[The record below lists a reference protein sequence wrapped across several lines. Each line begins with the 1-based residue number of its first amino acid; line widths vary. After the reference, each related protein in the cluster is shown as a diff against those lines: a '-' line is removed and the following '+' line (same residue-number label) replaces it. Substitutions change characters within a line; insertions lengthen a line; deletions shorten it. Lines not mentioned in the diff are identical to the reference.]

1 MARVNYP
8 VDSMKKSALQAW
20 KSTPSTTKQI
30 FYCCALTGI
39 VLLAALLRFWNLG
52 ELQQLVFDEVYF
64 PKYAHNYLTG
74 TYFFD
79 SHPPLSKYIIAA
91 GIWLHNNLAWTADPP
106 FHLVEIEKLSAVSWR
121 WMNAFTGTI
130 LCLITA
136 RLAWLLYP
144 SRLFSLLCALFIA
157 IDGTFIVDSR
167 FGMNNIYL
175 TLFGTC
181 AMLYLVKALRTQTS
195 LHTTLAICGVFLGCT
210 YSVKWNGLG
219 ISLAAWMIIFL
230 FLITKL
236 PFFSAKAPKSK
247 AKTTDS
253 TTGIFPLPESL
264 KLWHYPLYLIV
275 LPFIIYSLIWIPH
288 VTMYE
293 QHGFVEMQRQIFG
306 YHANTVKET
315 THPYCSVWYT
325 WPLLIRPIG
334 YYFNSDKTSANEA
347 EHVFTDVHLLGNP
360 LLFWLSALAMLC
372 LTLLWLRQLLH
383 YLKGQP
389 VHDTFLLQTVLV
401 AGFFANWLPWS
412 MVSRC
417 VFQYHY
423 MPASLFAFM
432 ALAWFTNRLITS
444 TYRLQRLAG
453 IVTLVAILCAFLYW
467 LPIQMGFSL
476 HPENFYDRMW
486 LRSWI

>member
-1 MARVNYP
+1 M
-8 VDSMKKSALQAW
+8 
-20 KSTPSTTKQI
+20 
-30 FYCCALTGI
+30 
-39 VLLAALLRFWNLG
+39 LAALLRFWNLG

-79 SHPPLSKYIIAA
+79 SHPPLSKYLIAA

-106 FHLVEIEKLSAVSWR
+106 FHLVEIEQLSAASWR
-121 WMNAFTGTI
+121 WMNAATGTL
-130 LCLITA
+130 LCLVSA

-181 AMLYLVKALRTQTS
+181 ALLFLVKALRTPQTS
-195 LHTTLAICGVFLGCT
+195 LHTMLTLCGVFLGFT

-219 ISLAAWMIIFL
+219 VSLAAWMIISL
-230 FLITKL
+230 FLVSQLAYFRAHAGGANNT
-236 PFFSAKAPKSK
+236 P
-247 AKTTDS
+247 S
-253 TTGIFPLPESL
+253 TGGIFPLPD
-264 KLWHYPLYLIV
+264 KLNIWHYPLYLVI
-275 LPFIIYSLIWIPH
+275 LPLAIYSLLWIPH

-293 QHGFVEMQRQIFG
+293 QHGFIEMQRQIFG

-315 THPYCSVWYT
+315 THPYCSTWYS

-334 YYFNSDKTSANEA
+334 YFFHSDKTSANEA
-347 EHVFTDVHLLGNP
+347 EHVFTDIHLLGNP
-360 LLFWLSALAMLC
+360 LLFWLSALAMLG
-372 LTLLWLRQLLH
+372 LTLLWLRQLLA
-383 YLKGQP
+383 YYQGRA
-389 VHDTFLLQTVLV
+389 VNDAFLLQTVLV
-401 AGFFANWLPWS
+401 AGFFANWLPWA

-423 MPASLFAFM
+423 MPASLFAFT
-432 ALAWFTNRLITS
+432 ALAWFVSRLITS
-444 TYRLQRLAG
+444 THRRQRLSG
-453 IVTLVAILCAFLYW
+453 FVTLLAIFCAFLYW
-467 LPIQMGFSL
+467 LPIQLGLSL

-486 LRSWI
+486 LSSWI